1 MQSMV
6 RYTEIEK
13 ERSRRRQKVLM
24 GSGGM
29 WGGTL
34 KLQMVNAGL
43 IPVKKGNANISLLT
57 KFSKCNLRSERTQSS
72 DPRIGEEKKALLSL
86 QSSFC
91 PFFLSQE
98 FTNERCL

>member
-1 MQSMV
+1 MCDDAMPPPYVPRLALQSMV

-43 IPVKKGNANISLLT
+43 IPVKKGNTNI
-57 KFSKCNLRSERTQSS
+57 KFC
-72 DPRIGEEKKALLSL
+72 
-86 QSSFC
+86 
-91 PFFLSQE
+91 
-98 FTNERCL
+98 

>member
-1 MQSMV
+1 MV

-43 IPVKKGNANISLLT
+43 IPVKKGNTNM
-57 KFSKCNLRSERTQSS
+57 KFVDKVQ
-72 DPRIGEEKKALLSL
+72 
-86 QSSFC
+86 
-91 PFFLSQE
+91 
-98 FTNERCL
+98 

>member
-1 MQSMV
+1 MV

-43 IPVKKGNANISLLT
+43 IPVKKGNTNISLLT
-57 KFSKCNLRSERTQSS
+57 KFSKCNLRSERTQSL
-72 DPRIGEEKKALLSL
+72 DPRIGKRKESSL
-86 QSSFC
+86 VSSVL
-91 PFFLSQE
+91 FLS
-98 FTNERCL
+98 FLSFAGIH

>member
-1 MQSMV
+1 MV

-43 IPVKKGNANISLLT
+43 IPVKKGTVI
-57 KFSKCNLRSERTQSS
+57 RT
-72 DPRIGEEKKALLSL
+72 
-86 QSSFC
+86 SSFVDKV
-91 PFFLSQE
+91 SVNSTSGQ
-98 FTNERCL
+98 NGRRA

>member
-1 MQSMV
+1 MV

-34 KLQMVNAGL
+34 KLQMVNAGV
-43 IPVKKGNANISLLT
+43 IPIKKGT
-57 KFSKCNLRSERTQSS
+57 KELRNRDEEGKESS
-72 DPRIGEEKKALLSL
+72 LSL
-86 QSSFC
+86 C
-91 PFFLSQE
+91 PFFRRNSLMSAV
-98 FTNERCL
+98 L

>member
-1 MQSMV
+1 MV

-34 KLQMVNAGL
+34 KLQMVNAGV
-43 IPVKKGNANISLLT
+43 IPIKKGT
-57 KFSKCNLRSERTQSS
+57 KQRKKKGKREIQT
-72 DPRIGEEKKALLSL
+72 EKAGTL
-86 QSSFC
+86 
-91 PFFLSQE
+91 
-98 FTNERCL
+98 